1 MEEMEEMEE
10 EIRETLVEMQIQ
22 GGTLVMAV
30 IVVMVVMVVMV
41 EGAAD
46 DVANP

>member
-1 MEEMEEMEE
+1 MEEMEE
-10 EIRETLVEMQIQ
+10 EIRETLVEMQIEGVTLVE
-22 GGTLVMAV
+22 GGTSVMAV
-30 IVVMVVMVVMV
+30 MAVMVVMV

>member
-1 MEEMEEMEE
+1 MSRLCSRGSQVSPTCKSSASVM
-10 EIRETLVEMQIQ
+10 
-22 GGTLVMAV
+22 VMA
-30 IVVMVVMVVMV
+30 VMVVMVVMV

>member
-1 MEEMEEMEE
+1 MEE

-22 GGTLVMAV
+22 GVTLVEGGTSVMAV
-30 IVVMVVMVVMV
+30 MAVMVVMVVMV

-46 DVANP
+46 DAAHP